1 MATKKKEAPA
11 IIDSVDALVAK
22 INAMKEAQKVF
33 ADFTQ
38 DQVDKIFFEAA
49 YSACEDGSRRDWHGR
64 CGRQDYQESLC
75 CRIYLQRIQ
84 KHKDLWCDRRRSGI
98 RNQES
103 GGADRSDR
111 GGHSDDKPDFHSN
124 L

>member
-38 DQVDKIFFEAA
+38 DQLIRSFLRQLWLQTNSVFRL
-49 YSACEDGSRRDWHGR
+49 RRW
-64 CGRQDYQESLC
+64 Q
-75 CRIYLQRIQ
+75 
-84 KHKDLWCDRRRSGI
+84 
-98 RNQES
+98 
-103 GGADRSDR
+103 
-111 GGHSDDKPDFHSN
+111 
-124 L
+124 